1 MMTLSNVNTLL
12 SNGVFLTFVIG
23 IPFYGLIKNIK
34 VYEVFVDG
42 AKEGFNLGIKII
54 PHLVAM
60 LVAIGMLRASGA
72 FTLLGKLL
80 SPLLSKIGMP
90 SDLLPMVL
98 IRPFSGSGANAMMA
112 GIIQNNGGEAFISK
126 LAATVM
132 GSTET
137 TFYVL
142 AVYFGSV
149 NISRTRHAIPA
160 GITADLVGVAA
171 SLFVCH
177 LFFTS

>member
-1 MMTLSNVNTLL
+1 MISLSNFNEVI
-12 SNGVFLTFVIG
+12 SNGIFLGFVVG
-23 IPFYGLIKNIK
+23 IPLYGLIKKVK
-34 VYEVFVDG
+34 VYDVFVDG
-42 AKEGFNLGIKII
+42 AKEGFHLGIKIV
-54 PHLVAM
+54 PYLVAM

-72 FTLLGKLL
+72 FVLLGKLL
-80 SPLLSKIGMP
+80 SPLLSKVGMP
-90 SDLLPMVL
+90 SELLPMVL

-112 GIIQNNGGEAFISK
+112 EIIHNNGGDSFISR

-149 NISRTRHAIPA
+149 NIRRTRHAIPA
-160 GITADLVGVAA
+160 GITADLVGVGA
-171 SLFVCH
+171 SLIICH
-177 LFFTS
+177 LFFGR